1 MLPLNIEEIADL
13 NLWKPWFK
21 TAPLNQTIHRVR
33 LAQAWDIPEGSHVLE
48 LGCGQGDCT
57 VVLAAAVGDNGHVTG
72 VDPASLDYGA
82 FVCACLYEQGHQ
94 ITNFCKNPG
103 SPSTLGQAQS
113 HLKQSKFGS
122 RMVFVQA
129 SSVDFIATPGNEN
142 KFDTVVLAHCI
153 YYMSSPTTL
162 LNIFQAIQDKAPSI
176 KRLCIAEYALSASI
190 PEAYPH
196 VLAVLMEAALEVH
209 KDGEASE
216 SNVRTVVGPKE
227 VTRLANAAGWT
238 VHREGILIPD
248 SGLEDGRWEIS
259 AALGVSDETIS
270 GLISGERERALV
282 GAMRESVSQAVD
294 KLDGKKNAR
303 TMDVWWSVFTRAE

>member
-21 TAPLNQTIHRVR
+21 TAPLNQTTHRVR

-57 VVLAAAVGDNGHVTG
+57 AVLAAAVGDSGHVTG
-72 VDPASLDYGA
+72 VDPASLDY
-82 FVCACLYEQGHQ
+82 
-94 ITNFCKNPG
+94 G

-122 RMVFVQA
+122 RMAFVQA
-129 SSVDFIATPGNEN
+129 SPIDFIATSGNEN

-162 LNIFQAIQDKAPSI
+162 LNIFQTMHDKAPSI
-176 KRLCIAEYALSASI
+176 KRLCIAEYALSASV
-190 PEAYPH
+190 PEGYPH
-196 VLAVLMEAALEVH
+196 VLAVLMEAALEVY

-227 VTRLANAAGWT
+227 ITRLATAAGWT
-238 VHREGILIPD
+238 VHREGILVPD
-248 SGLEDGRWEIS
+248 PGLEDGRWEIS
-259 AALGVSDETIS
+259 AALEVSNETIS

-282 GAMRESVSQAVD
+282 GAMRESVSQAVN
-294 KLDGKKNAR
+294 KLDGKKNVR
-303 TMDVWWSVFTRAE
+303 TMDVWWSVFTRAG